1 MKHFIIAFLLFIPTQ
16 LFAQEN
22 EEVYKTTSLNFEI
35 NTLSLR
41 SFYGGIGGKTW
52 LSDSFTLVASIGAQ
66 FSKDVAEQT
75 TELTEG
81 ESESIVIRFRTGI
94 EKHFDMSNNISLY
107 LPAGV
112 SVGYGN
118 SQYTSRIEKDTIMSV
133 PEAQFNDYHFSAD
146 VGMGIEFWLS
156 KRISLSGQHLFSFT
170 YSSSKST
177 YKNYEDRE
185 NRSYHTFS
193 FRTGTSAIILAI
205 YF

>member
-1 MKHFIIAFLLFIPTQ
+1 MKHFIIAFLLFIPMQ

-52 LSDSFTLVASIGAQ
+52 LSDSFTLVSSIGAQ
-66 FSKDVAEQT
+66 FSKEIYDQT
-75 TELTEG
+75 AELTEG
-81 ESESIVIRFRTGI
+81 EMESFTIHFRSGI
-94 EKHFDMSNNISLY
+94 EKHFNMGSDISLY
-107 LPAGV
+107 LPFGI
-112 SVGYGN
+112 SLGYGN
-118 SQYTSRIEKDTIMSV
+118 SNYTHRIEKDTTMII
-133 PEAQFNDYHFSAD
+133 PEAQLRDYRLSAD
-146 VGMGIEFWLS
+146 IGLGIEFWVS
-156 KRISLSGQHLFSFT
+156 KRISLSGQHLFSFSYT
-170 YSSSKST
+170 TSKTT